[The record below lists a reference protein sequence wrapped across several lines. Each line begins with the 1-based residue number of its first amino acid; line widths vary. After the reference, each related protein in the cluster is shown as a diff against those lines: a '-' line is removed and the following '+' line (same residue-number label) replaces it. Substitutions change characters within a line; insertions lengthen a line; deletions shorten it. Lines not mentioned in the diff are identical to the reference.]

1 MTDTSTIQTNAIS
14 PALLKIRLI
23 ASRFFIVY
31 LWILVLAVAGVAYVA
46 QKSLS
51 ETLGLAILFAVVAT
65 IPFFRDPISS
75 TTRFTVSAALT
86 GMWALLV
93 FCASGLPDGFVLD
106 AHMLFFV
113 LNAQLITYFCWRSI
127 AIVNAIATV
136 HHVLFSLLFP
146 LLVWPSAEYTII
158 HFLIH
163 AGYVVLVGGPMLLLA
178 WKLFDLFNASH
189 NALMGMEAAQRE
201 NQRLEKERVERDAQ
215 KEAEKRASL
224 LKLADSFEE
233 TVGSIV
239 VTVDGAANQLE
250 NLAETMVSSANDVGA
265 VSERAAEAGTKIT
278 RNVEAV
284 AAASEE
290 LSASVTEISRQV
302 ESSTEEANNAASMTS
317 NTTRGVESLS
327 ERVGKIS
334 EVLNLIND
342 IANQTNLLALNATI
356 EAARAGDAGKG
367 FAVVANEVKALAGQ
381 TAEATHQIEQ
391 HIASVV
397 GATGETVTN
406 IKSVDSAIE
415 RVKDTFAA
423 IASAIVE
430 QGAATREIAGN
441 ASQTAQDVGQ
451 VSSSVEEVKAGAQD
465 NISRSGEVLDASQSL
480 KDQCAKLKG
489 QMHTFLE
496 SIRVA

>member
-1 MTDTSTIQTNAIS
+1 MSDTSPKQTNAIA
-14 PALLKIRLI
+14 PALLKIRSI
-23 ASRFFIVY
+23 ASRLFIVY
-31 LWILVLAVAGVAYVA
+31 LWLLVLAVAGVAYIS
-46 QKSLS
+46 QKSLL
-51 ETLGLAILFAVVAT
+51 ETVGLAVLFAGVAT
-65 IPFFRDPISS
+65 IPFLRDPISS
-75 TTRFTVSAALT
+75 TTRFTVSAALA
-86 GMWALLV
+86 GMWTLLV
-93 FCASGLPDGFVLD
+93 YCASGLPDGFVLD

-127 AIVNAIATV
+127 AIINAIATV
-136 HHVLFSLLFP
+136 HHLLFSLLFP
-146 LLVWPSAEYTII
+146 LLVWPSADYTLI

-163 AGYVVLVGGPMLLLA
+163 GGYVVLVGGPMLVLA

-189 NALMGMEAAQRE
+189 NALLGMEAAQKE
-201 NQRLEKERVERDAQ
+201 KQRLEAERAERDAQ
-215 KEAEKRASL
+215 KEAEKRESL
-224 LKLADSFEE
+224 LKLANSFEE

-239 VTVDGAANQLE
+239 VSVDGAANQLE
-250 NLAETMVSSANDVGA
+250 NLAETMVRAANDVGE
-265 VSERAAEAGTKIT
+265 VSERASEAGSQIT

-290 LSASVTEISRQV
+290 LSASVNEISRQV
-302 ESSTEEANNAASMTS
+302 ETSTQQADSAASMTS
-317 NTTRGVESLS
+317 NATKGVENLS

-381 TAEATHQIEQ
+381 TAQATSQIEQ

-406 IKSVDSAIE
+406 IQSVDTAIE

-423 IASAIVE
+423 IASAIVQ

-441 ASQTAQDVGQ
+441 ASQTARDVGQ
-451 VSSSVEEVKAGAQD
+451 VSSSVEEVKAGAQG
-465 NISRSGEVLDASQSL
+465 NISRSREVLDASQSL
-480 KDQCAKLKG
+480 KDQCAKLNG
-489 QMHTFLE
+489 QMHTFLQ
-496 SIRVA
+496 SIRVG